1 MYRRIRDLREDSD
14 LLQKDIA
21 IILNCSQVCYSHYET
36 GKRDI
41 PTEVLI
47 KLAAF
52 YGTSIDYL
60 LGVTD
65 EKQPY
70 PKTVSSKSSRL

>member
-1 MYRRIRDLREDSD
+1 MYRRIRDLREDAD

-21 IILNCSQVCYSHYET
+21 TKLNCSQVCYSYYEL

-47 KLAAF
+47 KLASF
-52 YGTSIDYL
+52 YNTSVDYL

-65 EKQPY
+65 EKTPY
-70 PKTVSSKSSRL
+70 PKSKSTKPND

>member
-1 MYRRIRDLREDSD
+1 MVHTMYRRIRDLREDAD
-14 LLQKDIA
+14 KLQKDIA
-21 IILNCSQVCYSHYET
+21 EYLQCTQVCYSHYET

-41 PTEVLI
+41 PTDVLI
-47 KLAAF
+47 TLAAY

-65 EKQPY
+65 EKKPY
-70 PKTVSSKSSRL
+70 PRSER